1 MLGKMIS
8 GYPVATGFFSGALA
22 ELIPPILRSS
32 MLWTAIVVLA
42 EVCALVSL
50 VNVIMRARTAA
61 GAWGWGLALISFP
74 FVAVPLY
81 WIFGRRNFKGY
92 RETLREGRARHR
104 DLAEE
109 IREAMEPH
117 QSALEGDD
125 ARYGG
130 VLETLCERR
139 FTRDNSMELLI
150 DGQATFEAIFAAIDG
165 AESYILVQFF
175 IIKDDALGGELKR
188 RLIEKSRAGVGV
200 YLIYDEIG
208 SHRLPSRYVGE
219 LREGGVRVTEFQTT
233 RGKSNRFQV
242 NFRNHR
248 KIVVVDGRE
257 AFVGGHNVGDEYLGL
272 DPKFGRW
279 RDTHVRLRGPAV
291 LATQV
296 VFVGDWYWALRE
308 VPDLDWRPRF
318 VAPEEGMTVLP
329 LATDP
334 VEELERGTLFFLH
347 TINRARKRLW
357 IASPYFVPDEAVRAA
372 LQLAAL
378 KGVDVRIMIPE
389 RPDHKTVYLAGFSYL
404 PEMEAAGVKVFRY
417 GAGFL
422 HQKVMLVDDRLASVG
437 TANLDNRSLRLNF
450 ELSMVVLDPAFCG
463 EVERMLEADFANC
476 REVDGRDYTG
486 KPLWFRVLVRLAKL
500 MAPVL

>member
-1 MLGKMIS
+1 MIS
-8 GYPVATGFFSGALA
+8 GDLLA
-22 ELIPPILRSS
+22 MNVLSDPLSEIVPSFLRSS
-32 MLWTAIVVLA
+32 MLWTAVVVLA
-42 EVCALVSL
+42 EVCALMSL
-50 VNVIMRARTAA
+50 INVIMRARTAA

-74 FVAVPLY
+74 FLAVPLY
-81 WIFGRRNFKGY
+81 WVFGRRNFKGY
-92 RETLREGRARHR
+92 RETLREGRTRHR
-104 DLAEE
+104 NLAEH
-109 IREAMEPH
+109 IREALEPH
-117 QSALEGDD
+117 AGCLQGEQM
-125 ARYGG
+125 RYGG
-130 VLETLCERR
+130 VLETLSERN
-139 FTRDNSMELLI
+139 FTRDNAVELLI
-150 DGQATFEAIFAAIDG
+150 DGRETFDAIFSAIDS
-165 AESYILVQFF
+165 AVDYILIQFF
-175 IIKDDALGGELKR
+175 IIRDDALGLELQR
-188 RLIEKSRAGVGV
+188 RLIEKSRLGVGV

-208 SHRLPSRYVGE
+208 SHRLPGSYVAA
-219 LREGGVRVTEFQTT
+219 LRESGVRVTGFQST
-233 RGKSNRFQV
+233 RGRSNRFQI

-272 DPKFGRW
+272 SRGFGRW
-279 RDTHVRLRGPAV
+279 RDTHIRLRGPAV
-291 LATQV
+291 LATQL

-318 VAPEEGMTVLP
+318 IAPSEGMTVLP

-347 TINRARKRLW
+347 TINRASHRLW

-404 PEMEAAGVKVFRY
+404 PEMEAAGVRVFRY

-422 HQKVMLVDDRLASVG
+422 HQKVMLVDDQLASVG

-450 ELSMVVLDPAFCG
+450 ELSMVVLDEAFCRR
-463 EVERMLEADFANC
+463 VADMLEADFAEC

-486 KPLWFRVLVRLAKL
+486 KPLWFRVLVRLARL
-500 MAPVL
+500 MAPIL